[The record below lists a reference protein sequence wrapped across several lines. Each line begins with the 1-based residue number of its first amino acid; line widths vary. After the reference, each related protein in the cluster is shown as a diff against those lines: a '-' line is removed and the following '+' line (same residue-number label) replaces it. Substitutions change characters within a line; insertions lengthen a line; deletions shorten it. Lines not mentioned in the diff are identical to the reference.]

1 MESVRSAARRIKSAG
16 AGAACLAAAAAF
28 VGAPACADVFEAEAA
43 GFHVKLESGALTQG
57 AEVDTISGSVT
68 IWPVATPGL
77 KWTLRNAR
85 LVLPKGLAATGA
97 SGPGAKAP
105 VVAVGPGAT
114 GGAVAVGEGA
124 TGGAVAVGPGAKS
137 GGVAVGTGAT
147 GGAVAVGGGAK
158 AGAVAVGDNSR
169 AGVLAVGTGA
179 VGGAVTVRSGF
190 KGTGDFEVSVGPRL
204 VTVRG
209 SDLESL
215 PGATIALKAGEAPFG
230 TCVHAA
236 GPGSRLSAG
245 RLVLAGSL
253 RCGPWTV
260 TASTLTV
267 EGGGFSGGGT
277 LSAWGKSAAMS
288 YAASE
293 GALTGRGQLSGP
305 DTPWT
310 RLPGIEAEYR
320 VEGPKLDLRLQGAT
334 VALTFSALK
343 VSARTTAKKPNGT
356 AWAYAEMYPASTR
369 GGGGALADGPFE
381 VAKIP
386 APPAPFAPCPLPV
399 LPTPADA
406 EKGMRD
412 ACEAGA
418 RRTLVGQALQR
429 ALDVCR
435 SGHPS
440 PPVVP
445 TLPRTISLN
454 LGEVFP

>member
-1 MESVRSAARRIKSAG
+1 
-16 AGAACLAAAAAF
+16 
-28 VGAPACADVFEAEAA
+28 
-43 GFHVKLESGALTQG
+43 
-57 AEVDTISGSVT
+57 
-68 IWPVATPGL
+68 
-77 KWTLRNAR
+77 
-85 LVLPKGLAATGA
+85 
-97 SGPGAKAP
+97 
-105 VVAVGPGAT
+105 
-114 GGAVAVGEGA
+114 
-124 TGGAVAVGPGAKS
+124 
-137 GGVAVGTGAT
+137 
-147 GGAVAVGGGAK
+147 VAVGGGAK

-169 AGVLAVGTGA
+169 GGVLAAGTGA
-179 VGGAVTVRSGF
+179 LGGAVTVRPGF
-190 KGTGDFEVSVGPRL
+190 KGTGDFEIFVGPRL

-215 PGATIALKAGEAPFG
+215 PGGTIALKAGEAPFG
-230 TCVHAA
+230 SCVHAA
-236 GPGSRLSAG
+236 GPGSRLAAG

-253 RCGPWTV
+253 HCGPWTV

-267 EGGGFSGGGT
+267 EGGGLSGGGT

-288 YAASE
+288 YSASE
-293 GALTGRGQLSGP
+293 GALAARGQLSGP

-310 RLPGIEAEYR
+310 RIPGVEAEYR
-320 VEGPKLDLRLQGAT
+320 IEGPKLDLRLQGPT

-343 VSARTTAKKPNGT
+343 VSARTTAKKPDGS
-356 AWAYAEMYPASTR
+356 AWAYASMYPASTR
-369 GGGGALADGPFE
+369 GSGGTMADGPFE